1 MSSTEKTKKP
11 LLPSRLLHAIFL
23 IAIIILSSFAV
34 LLFWQNQ
41 SLQKDS
47 EDTTL
52 NRLSWLAEDV
62 SRRIHLFTGE
72 YESEVWDSARFT
84 ISYPD
89 NASQAYAIS
98 EICHRIDTVAQ
109 QTYYDF
115 WIDMGRIV
123 NLDSQSNHVA
133 YHNISE
139 TIRVAL
145 GQVDQLV
152 NNVNIDRLELPTL
165 LMQLYNMTGLNSNI
179 YNIGLNGIAYSFSLL
194 SDWWGDEASGQS
206 HSWEPSLQTSLNFA
220 LANATALYGQ
230 LTTWSSYRN
239 PLDYDFSL
247 QVY

>member
-1 MSSTEKTKKP
+1 MSSTEKVKKP

-34 LLFWQNQ
+34 FLFWQNQ
-41 SLQKDS
+41 SLQKHS
-47 EDTTL
+47 ENTTL
-52 NRLSWLAEDV
+52 TQLSWLAEDV

-72 YESEVWDSARFT
+72 YENEVWD
-84 ISYPD
+84 ISSTKSSD
-89 NASQAYAIS
+89 NASQANAIN
-98 EICHRIDTVAQ
+98 EICQRIDTVAQ

-123 NLDSQSNHVA
+123 NLDSQSNHVT

-145 GQVDQLV
+145 GQVDQLM

-165 LMQLYNMTGLNSNI
+165 LMQLHNITGLNSNI

-194 SDWWGDEASGQS
+194 SDWWQGEASGQS
-206 HSWEPSLQTSLNFA
+206 PSWDPSPQTSLNFA
-220 LANATALYGQ
+220 LANATALYTQ